1 LQDNARRHDNERHG
15 TSKLRAF
22 IGSRDKRWTVGYVC
36 ARAFALRPLEVAVLV
51 VARAARVEG
60 ELSGRNWRA
69 SMESRFLGRTGERLS
84 AIGFGCMGLVG
95 WYGARNDAE
104 SGATL
109 LEAIDRGMNHV
120 DTAASYQNGENEKFV
135 GSLIRDRRSSVFL
148 ATKYGITR
156 TPEGVL
162 KIDNRPES
170 IRACCEASLQRL
182 GIERI
187 DLFYLH
193 RIDPS
198 VPIEES
204 MGALKELI
212 GAGKIRHVG
221 LSECSVQTLRRACAV
236 HPVAAV
242 QSEYSLWS
250 REPENGMLAAC
261 RELSVGFV
269 AYSPL
274 GRGFLAGNFRTL
286 RDLPA
291 DDHRRQVPRFQE
303 GRIEHNAAIADAVNE
318 LARRKGCTAAQLALA
333 WVLAQGVLVIPGMK
347 TRAHLQENLGAL
359 DLTLT
364 RAEQKQ
370 INTEVEAITVRGER
384 HAPAMMKVLDG

>member
-1 LQDNARRHDNERHG
+1 ME
-15 TSKLRAF
+15 
-22 IGSRDKRWTVGYVC
+22 KR
-36 ARAFALRPLEVAVLV
+36 L
-51 VARAARVEG
+51 
-60 ELSGRNWRA
+60 
-69 SMESRFLGRTGERLS
+69 LGKTGEHLS
-84 AIGFGCMGLVG
+84 AVGFGCMGLVG
-95 WYGARNDAE
+95 WYGSRNDTEAR
-104 SGATL
+104 STL
-109 LEAIDRGMNHV
+109 LEAIDRGMNHL

-156 TPEGVL
+156 TPDGVL

-170 IRACCEASLQRL
+170 IRASIDSSLQRL

-193 RIDPS
+193 RIDRG

-204 MGALKELI
+204 VGALEELI
-212 GAGKIRHVG
+212 SAGKIRYIG

-236 HPVAAV
+236 HQVAAV

-250 REPENGMLAAC
+250 RDPENGMLAAC
-261 RELSVGFV
+261 RELGVGFV

-286 RDLPA
+286 NDLP
-291 DDHRRQVPRFQE
+291 DNDHRRQVPRFQE
-303 GRIEHNAAIADAVNE
+303 GSVEHNAGVADLIREFAQ
-318 LARRKGCTAAQLALA
+318 RKGCTAAQLALA

-347 TRAHLQENLGAL
+347 TRSHLDDNIGAL
-359 DLTLT
+359 DVRLSG
-364 RAEQKQ
+364 AEQQELNSQ
-370 INTEVEAITVRGER
+370 IEAITVRGDR

>member
-1 LQDNARRHDNERHG
+1 ME
-15 TSKLRAF
+15 K
-22 IGSRDKRWTVGYVC
+22 
-36 ARAFALRPLEVAVLV
+36 RPL
-51 VARAARVEG
+51 G
-60 ELSGRNWRA
+60 T
-69 SMESRFLGRTGERLS
+69 TGEHLS
-84 AIGFGCMGLVG
+84 AVGFGCMGLVG
-95 WYGARNDAE
+95 WYGSRNDAE
-104 SGATL
+104 ARATL
-109 LEAIDRGMNHV
+109 LQAIDRGMNHL

-135 GSLIRDRRSSVFL
+135 GPLIRDRRSSVFL

-170 IRACCEASLQRL
+170 IRACVDASLQRL

-193 RIDPS
+193 RIDRD

-204 MGALKELI
+204 VGALEDLI
-212 GAGKIRHVG
+212 TAGKIRFIG

-236 HPVAAV
+236 HQVAAV

-250 REPENGMLAAC
+250 REPERGMLAAC
-261 RELSVGFV
+261 RELGVGFV

-286 RDLPA
+286 KDLP
-291 DDHRRQVPRFQE
+291 DNDHRRQVPRFQE
-303 GRIEHNAAIADAVNE
+303 GSVEHNAGVADLIKE
-318 LARRKGCTAAQLALA
+318 FARRKNCTAAQLALA
-333 WVLAQGVLVIPGMK
+333 WVLAQGALVIPGMK
-347 TRAHLQENLGAL
+347 TRAHLEDNIGAL
-359 DLTLT
+359 DVRLSE
-364 RAEQKQ
+364 ADQKELNGA
-370 INTEVEAITVRGER
+370 IEAITVRGER

>member
-1 LQDNARRHDNERHG
+1 ME
-15 TSKLRAF
+15 K
-22 IGSRDKRWTVGYVC
+22 
-36 ARAFALRPLEVAVLV
+36 RPLGNTGDHVSAV
-51 VARAARVEG
+51 
-60 ELSGRNWRA
+60 
-69 SMESRFLGRTGERLS
+69 
-84 AIGFGCMGLVG
+84 GFGCMGLVG
-95 WYGARNDAE
+95 WYGSRNDTEAR
-104 SGATL
+104 ATL
-109 LEAIDRGMNHV
+109 LEAIDRGMNHL

-170 IRACCEASLQRL
+170 IRASIDSSLQRL

-193 RIDPS
+193 RIDQS

-204 MGALKELI
+204 IGALEDLI
-212 GAGKIRHVG
+212 AAGKIRHIG

-236 HPVAAV
+236 HQVATV

-261 RELSVGFV
+261 RELGVGFV

-286 RDLPA
+286 RDLP
-291 DDHRRQVPRFQE
+291 DNDHRRQVPRFQE
-303 GRIEHNAAIADAVNE
+303 GSVEHNAGVADLIKE
-318 LARRKGCTAAQLALA
+318 FARRKSCTAAQLALA

-347 TRAHLQENLGAL
+347 TRAHLGENIGAL
-359 DLTLT
+359 DVRLSS
-364 RAEQKQ
+364 AEQKDLNSQ
-370 INTEVEAITVRGER
+370 IEAITVRGDR